1 MPYDKLSDAPASLRG
16 IKPAITLAQA
26 NSIARCADALEDE
39 GKVESPWA
47 VCVASFKKAHV
58 VKDGAWVKREEG
70 KAMGAVEIDGVEVRL
85 EELVAVYKA
94 ISAGP
99 DELSR
104 LVRDAWRAKFQ
115 RDTTPVPVMAGGWVK
130 EVCEDTV
137 IIEVDDG
144 LLSYPYTVT
153 DDDIEFGEPVK
164 VEVEYRPVSGKALTG
179 DLPLSNALKAISIE
193 GNEMRVG
200 NYIALFGTHDLSGI
214 LGISPHKAGEFFT
227 AQTDFESD
235 YTKTG
240 TLHVDF
246 DHGLGMTG
254 TGSDLP
260 APGRD
265 DILGRVDWST
275 AKADSR
281 GLWVERVLNR
291 RNVYMQFLEELI
303 KARMIG
309 TSSECVPRGV
319 KKASDG
325 RIEAWPLKRDTLT
338 VSPMEWRMM
347 TQNPL
352 VAKAIGGLLNGLN
365 LPQLDEGGESAGA
378 DCQKAEAEKMKT
390 RIEILLA
397 QTKLLEV

>member
-1 MPYDKLSDAPASLRG
+1 MAYDKLSDAPASLRG

-26 NSIARCADALEDE
+26 NEIAKCADALK
-39 GKVESPWA
+39 GKPDIENPWG
-47 VCVASFKKAHV
+47 VCVNQFKTVTHRV
-58 VKDGAWVKREEG
+58 EDGAWVKREEG
-70 KAMGAVEIDGVEVRL
+70 KAMDTVEIDGAEVRL

-94 ISAGP
+94 MAVRKQQG
-99 DELSR
+99 EL
-104 LVRDAWRAKFQ
+104 
-115 RDTTPVPVMAGGWVK
+115 P
-130 EVCEDTV
+130 
-137 IIEVDDG
+137 
-144 LLSYPYTVT
+144 
-153 DDDIEFGEPVK
+153 
-164 VEVEYRPVSGKALTG
+164 
-179 DLPLSNALKAISIE
+179 PLESNALKAISIE
-193 GNEMRVG
+193 GDEMRVG

-246 DHGLGMTG
+246 DHGLKMTG
-254 TGSDLP
+254 RGSDMD

-291 RNVYMQFLEELI
+291 RNVYMQFLEKLI
-303 KARMIG
+303 EARMIG

-352 VAKAIGGLLNGLN
+352 VAKAISGLLGGLN

-378 DCQKAEAEKMKT
+378 DCQRAEAEKAQAE
-390 RIEILLA
+390 IELA
-397 QTKLLEV
+397 LQEIELAEVN